1 MKKIIFPIL
10 LIATTACKIETGTD
24 ESSRYKVFNYSMEQV
39 NFTVLRDNVLK
50 PQCMQCHSWVINEA
64 EVLKRVVP
72 GDPENSDLYKLVYS
86 GQMPASAPRLTDQS
100 LNIIKF
106 YIQKVSGSQAQKPVP
121 LEATYSSLKVN
132 LFEKSCIRCHNPD
145 VLAKHPKR
153 PLFTTKEAIVER
165 YDDILYSMTDAWITN
180 DNEMPPANSNIP
192 RVSDEVLN
200 MLKKWKESGFV
211 D

>member
-39 NFTVLRDNVLK
+39 NFNVLRDNVLK
-50 PQCMQCHSWVINEA
+50 PQCMQCHSWVTNEV

-72 GDPENSDLYKLVYS
+72 GDPEKSDLYKMVYS

-100 LNIIKF
+100 LNIVKF
-106 YIQKVSGSQAQKPVP
+106 YIQKVSGSQTQKPVP
-121 LEATYSSLKVN
+121 LEPTYSSLKVN

-145 VLAKHPKR
+145 VLVKHPKR

-180 DNEMPPANSNIP
+180 DNEMPPADSNIP
-192 RVSDEVLN
+192 RVSDEVVN
-200 MLKKWKESGFV
+200 MLKKWKDSGFV